1 MGEVLSREALIAVRA
16 RLKQTGKKVVFTNGC
31 FDILHRGHVEYL
43 TRAKALGDVLVVGV
57 NKDESVRR
65 LKGPTRPVVDQDDRA
80 AVLAALAAVDYVSLF
95 EEDTPLELIRAVI
108 PDVLVKGA
116 DWPKDAIVGSDVVE
130 AAGGTV
136 QTIEFL
142 PNRSTSS
149 IIDRIIRAA
158 APPPHER

>member
-1 MGEVLSREALIAVRA
+1 MGEVLSREALAAVCK
-16 RLKQTGKKVVFTNGC
+16 RLKQQGKKVVFTNGC
-31 FDILHRGHVEYL
+31 FDILHRGHVDYL

-57 NKDESVRR
+57 NADDSVRR
-65 LKGPTRPVVDQDDRA
+65 LKGPDRPVVDQDDRA

-95 EEDTPLELIRAVI
+95 EEDTPFDLIRAIV

-116 DWPKDAIVGSDVVE
+116 DWSVDAIVGKDVVE

-136 QTIEFL
+136 QSLEFL

-149 IIDRIIRAA
+149 IIQKITRTAT
-158 APPPHER
+158 P